1 MAVVNNILNKVSLN
15 TAKYNENL
23 QKMRK
28 KTKAE
33 TKEIG
38 SAFKAMGNVW
48 AGVAGAISAGALGS
62 AVVKELKAT
71 ETAVASFIT
80 TTGGVDEARNTFEML
95 QQAARDTLQPF
106 DALKAAA
113 QDLQRNGIAPSAE
126 QLKTFS
132 QIAISSG
139 KSLETVTAS
148 FTAALQGR
156 FKALNQLGI
165 TAKDMGDKLALTYKG
180 TTTEIEKNSAA
191 LAGYFEKIGEENAG
205 ALDYLQSGMTGALNH
220 LDNAWGDFV
229 RGIAESGLGQAI
241 ADTIRVGANALDGF
255 TAWINDNKQPI
266 KEFFNRWSDY
276 IKKLGNDFQ
285 NLQNDMLSWFQ
296 TSQKIN
302 GNEETTP
309 GFFGWLDS
317 IATTAG
323 EKYFELFN
331 GSEAERSY
339 KYQKQQIIDVFARKM
354 SQYKKGSAEYQKL
367 IEQQNQAIVDLE
379 KKYADEQ
386 TTGFGRVLKF
396 LSPEDTGQKLIKNA
410 EQYTKYLEEAD
421 RKRKELEKELA
432 GSAGSAGSG
441 DEGIITQPFR
451 EGTGRNVASRAA
463 TDTWGAYYAKMLELQ
478 SDAMTEREK
487 IDAEYYSKLAELNE
501 QAGKSQT
508 ATAEEINTVRELLE
522 TEHAQKIKELREQ
535 ALAFYTESVGN
546 EEQQIRE
553 SYSRKMEDLEAYH
566 ADQLLS
572 ESEFLDARNAL
583 YEQYNNDMLALRE
596 KQKKKGDGGLFFTTE
611 QAKELQAFSDGMD
624 TLSGAFSS
632 LTATM
637 SQSGAKYKAL
647 FAIQKAFAVASATTN
662 AILAWSKALGES
674 EGGWLAALANYA
686 TAVAMTTNILSQLK
700 GVEMHDRGGRIAA
713 GKIGI
718 VGEYGP
724 EIVTGPAN
732 VTSRKDTADLAR
744 SALTGNGVQ
753 VNLYED
759 ASRAG
764 TVDTSQGMDGEQV
777 INIFVSNIRRG
788 GRMAQAMESTYQLH
802 RYGGA

>member
-28 KTKAE
+28 KTQTE

-48 AGVAGAISAGALGS
+48 AGVAGAISAGALGN
-62 AVVKELKAT
+62 AVIKELKAT
-71 ETAVASFIT
+71 ETAVAGFIT
-80 TTGGVDEARNTFEML
+80 TAGGVEQARATFEML

-132 QIAISSG
+132 QIAVSSG

-156 FKALNQLGI
+156 FKALTQLGI
-165 TAKDMGDKLALTYKG
+165 TAKDAGDKIALTYKG

-191 LAGYFEKIGEENAG
+191 LAGYFEKIGEENRG
-205 ALDYLQSGMTGALNH
+205 ALDYLQNGMTGALNH

-255 TAWINDNKQPI
+255 TAWINDNRQPI

-276 IKKLGNDFQ
+276 IKRLGNDFQ
-285 NLQNDMLSWFQ
+285 QLQRDMASWFE

-317 IATTAG
+317 LATTAG

-386 TTGFGRVLKF
+386 TTVFGRVLKF

-421 RKRKELEKELA
+421 RKRKEFEENLA
-432 GSAGSAGSG
+432 GSAGSEDGG
-441 DEGIITQPFR
+441 DSFKPFGTQGVKTQIKVL
-451 EGTGRNVASRAA
+451 E
-463 TDTWGAYYAKMLELQ
+463 DTWGAYYAKMLELQ

-487 IDAEYYSKLAELNE
+487 IDAEYFSKLAELQE

-546 EEQQIRE
+546 EEQQIRD
-553 SYSRKMEDLEAYH
+553 SYSRKMEDLEAFH

-624 TLSGAFSS
+624 TLSGAFSNLANS
-632 LTATM
+632 M

-662 AILAWSKALGES
+662 AILAWSKALGQS

-686 TAVAMTTNILSQLK
+686 SAVAMTTNILSQLK

-744 SALTGNGVQ
+744 SALNGNGVQ

>member
-33 TKEIG
+33 TKEMG
-38 SAFKAMGNVW
+38 SAFKAMGSAW
-48 AGVAGAISAGALGS
+48 AAVAGAISAGALGN
-62 AVVKELKAT
+62 AIVKELKAT
-71 ETAVASFIT
+71 ESAVASFIT

-113 QDLQRNGIAPSAE
+113 LDLRRNGIAPSAE

-132 QIAISSG
+132 QIAVSSG

-165 TAKDMGDKLALTYKG
+165 TAQDMGTKLALTYKG

-191 LAGYFEKIGEENAG
+191 LAGYFKEIGEQNKG

-276 IKKLGNDFQ
+276 IKRLGNDFQ
-285 NLQNDMLSWFQ
+285 QLQRDMLSWFE

-302 GNEETTP
+302 GNEENTP
-309 GFFGWLDS
+309 GFFGWIDS
-317 IATTAG
+317 IAQTAG

-331 GSEAERSY
+331 GSDAERAY
-339 KYQKQQIIDVFARKM
+339 KAEKTRLKALFDQRVANIQ
-354 SQYKKGSAEYQKL
+354 KGSAEYTAEVEKF
-367 IEQQNQAIVDLE
+367 NQSIVDLE
-379 KKYADEQ
+379 RKFSDKQ
-386 TTGFGRVLKF
+386 TTVFGRVLKF
-396 LSPEDTGQKLIKNA
+396 FDPEDTAAKLVKYSD
-410 EQYTKYLEEAD
+410 EYTEYLEEAD
-421 RKRKELEKELA
+421 RKRKEFEENL
-432 GSAGSAGSG
+432 AGSAGSG
-441 DEGIITQPFR
+441 DTGIITRSFG
-451 EGTGRNVASRAA
+451 EGNGKNVASRAA

-478 SDAMTEREK
+478 SDAMTERAK
-487 IDAEYYSKLAELNE
+487 IDAEYFSKLAELQE

-522 TEHAQKIKELREQ
+522 AEHAQKIKELREQ

-546 EEQQIRE
+546 EEQQIRD

-572 ESEFLDARNAL
+572 ESEFLEARNAL
-583 YEQYNNDMLALRE
+583 YEQYNAEVTEFKKR
-596 KQKKKGDGGLFFTTE
+596 QKDGGSYFFSKEE
-611 QAKELQAFSDGMD
+611 QQQVAEFSDGMNS
-624 TLSGAFSS
+624 LSDAFQN
-632 LTATM
+632 LTNSM

-647 FAIQKAFAVASATTN
+647 FAIQKAFAVASATAN
-662 AILAWSKALGES
+662 AIVAWSQALS
-674 EGGWLAALANYA
+674 DPTQVSWVAKLAQYANA
-686 TAVAMTTNILSQLK
+686 IAMTTNILTQLK
-700 GVEMHDRGGRIAA
+700 GVEMHDRGGRIGA

-744 SALTGNGVQ
+744 SALNGNGVQ

>member
-28 KTKAE
+28 KTKTE
-33 TKEIG
+33 TKEMG
-38 SAFKAMGNVW
+38 AAFKAMGNVW
-48 AGVAGAISAGALGS
+48 AAVAGAISAGALGN
-62 AVVKELKAT
+62 AIVKELKAT
-71 ETAVASFIT
+71 ESAVASFIT

-113 QDLQRNGIAPSAE
+113 LDLRRNGITPSAE

-132 QIAISSG
+132 QIAVSSG

-156 FKALNQLGI
+156 FKALTQLGI
-165 TAKDMGDKLALTYKG
+165 TAQDMGTKLALTYKG
-180 TTTEIEKNSAA
+180 TTTEIEKNSEA
-191 LAGYFEKIGEENAG
+191 LAGYFEKIGEENRG
-205 ALDYLQSGMTGALNH
+205 ALDYLQSGMTGAFNH

-229 RGIAESGLGQAI
+229 RSLAESGLGQAI

-255 TAWINDNKQPI
+255 TQWINNNKQPI
-266 KEFFNRWSDY
+266 QKFFNAWSDY
-276 IKKLGNDFQ
+276 IKRLGNDFQ
-285 NLQNDMLSWFQ
+285 QLQRDMESWFQ
-296 TSQKIN
+296 TSEKIN
-302 GNEETTP
+302 GKGTEEKTP
-309 GFFGWLDS
+309 GFLGWITSLS
-317 IATTAG
+317 QTAG

-331 GSEAERSY
+331 GSDAERQY
-339 KYQKQQIIDVFARKM
+339 KYQKQQILDVFKRKM
-354 SQYKKGSAEYQKL
+354 SGYKKGSEEYQKL
-367 IEQQNQAIVDLE
+367 IEQQNDAIVELE
-379 KKYADEQ
+379 KKFSDKQ
-386 TTGFGRVLKF
+386 TTVFGRVLKF
-396 LSPEDTGQKLIKNA
+396 FDPEDTAAKLVKFSD
-410 EQYTKYLEEAD
+410 EYTEYLEEAG
-421 RKRKELEKELA
+421 RKRKEFEDGLK
-432 GSAGSAGSG
+432 GTG
-441 DEGIITQPFR
+441 
-451 EGTGRNVASRAA
+451 EGTDGIGDTVLFGSQKGTKSAFRAL
-463 TDTWGAYYAKMLELQ
+463 TDSWRDYYNNIMDLQ
-478 SDAMTEREK
+478 KSAMSDREK
-487 IDAEYYSKLAELNE
+487 IDAEYFSKLAELQE

-522 TEHAQKIKELREQ
+522 AEHAQKIKELREQ
-535 ALAFYTESVGN
+535 ALTFYTDVIGN

-553 SYSRKMEDLEAYH
+553 SYSRKIEDLEAFH

-572 ESEFLDARNAL
+572 ETEFLEARNAL
-583 YEQYNNDMLALRE
+583 YEQYNAEVTAFKKR
-596 KQKKKGDGGLFFTTE
+596 QKDGGSYFFSKEE
-611 QAKELQAFSDGMD
+611 QQQVAEFSDGMNS
-624 TLSGAFSS
+624 LSDVFQN
-632 LTATM
+632 LTDSM

-647 FAIQKAFAVASATTN
+647 FAIQKAFAVASATAN
-662 AILAWSKALGES
+662 AILAWSQALSDTANPTWIGK
-674 EGGWLAALANYA
+674 LAAYAN
-686 TAVAMTTNILSQLK
+686 AVALTTGIITQLK
-700 GVEMHDRGGRIAA
+700 GVEMHDRGGHIGA

-718 VGEYGP
+718 VGEFGP
-724 EIVTGPAN
+724 ELVTGPAT

-744 SALTGNGVQ
+744 SALNGNAVQ

>member
-48 AGVAGAISAGALGS
+48 AGVAGAISAGALGA

-71 ETAVASFIT
+71 ETAVAGFIST
-80 TTGGVDEARNTFEML
+80 AGGVEQARATFEML

-106 DALKAAA
+106 DALRASA

-241 ADTIRVGANALDGF
+241 ADTIRVGASALDGF

-276 IKKLGNDFQ
+276 IKRLGDDFQ
-285 NLQNDMLSWFQ
+285 QLQRDMLSWFE

-302 GNEETTP
+302 GNEEENTP
-309 GFFGWLDS
+309 GFFGWIDT
-317 IATTAG
+317 IAQTAG

-331 GSEAERSY
+331 GSDAERAY
-339 KYQKQQIIDVFARKM
+339 KAEKERLKALFDQRTANI
-354 SQYKKGSAEYQKL
+354 KKGSAEYTAEVEKF
-367 IEQQNQAIVDLE
+367 NQSIVDLE
-379 KKYADEQ
+379 RKFSDKQ
-386 TTGFGRVLKF
+386 TTVFGRVLNF
-396 LSPEDTGQKLIKNA
+396 FDPEDTAAKLVKYSD
-410 EQYTKYLEEAD
+410 EYTEYLDEAD
-421 RKRKELEKELA
+421 RKRKEFEENLA
-432 GSAGSAGSG
+432 GTTDSG
-441 DEGIITQPFR
+441 DTGIITRSFG
-451 EGTGRNVASRAA
+451 EGTGKNAASRAA
-463 TDTWGAYYAKMLELQ
+463 ADTWGAYYAKMLELQ

-487 IDAEYYSKLAELNE
+487 IDAEYFSRLAELQE

-546 EEQQIRE
+546 EEQQIRD
-553 SYSRKMEDLEAYH
+553 SYSRKMEDLESFH

-674 EGGWLAALANYA
+674 EGGWMQALANYA
-686 TAVAMTTNILSQLK
+686 TAVAMTTNILTQLK
-700 GVEMHDRGGRIAA
+700 GVTMHDHGGNIPA
-713 GKIGI
+713 GRVGI
-718 VGEYGP
+718 VGEFGP
-724 EIVTGPAN
+724 ELVTGPAS
-732 VTSRKDTADLAR
+732 VTSRRETADLAR
-744 SALTGNGVQ
+744 QAIGGNSVQ

-759 ASRAG
+759 ATKAG
-764 TVDTSQGMDGEQV
+764 SVEDREGPDGEQI

-788 GRMAQAMESTYQLH
+788 GQMAQTLENTYQLH
-802 RYGGA
+802 RYGA

>member
-71 ETAVASFIT
+71 ETAVAGFIST
-80 TTGGVDEARNTFEML
+80 AGGVEQARATFEML

-106 DALKAAA
+106 DALRAAA

-276 IKKLGNDFQ
+276 IKRLGDDFQ
-285 NLQNDMLSWFQ
+285 QLQRDMLSWFE

-302 GNEETTP
+302 GTEEENTP

-317 IATTAG
+317 LATTAG

-354 SQYKKGSAEYQKL
+354 SQYKKGSEEYQKL

-386 TTGFGRVLKF
+386 TTVFGRVLKF
-396 LSPEDTGQKLIKNA
+396 YSPEDTWQKLIKNA

-421 RKRKELEKELA
+421 RKRKENEENLK
-432 GSAGSAGSG
+432 GTTDSG
-441 DEGIITQPFR
+441 DTGIITRPFG
-451 EGTGRNVASRAA
+451 EGTGKNAASRAA

-478 SDAMTEREK
+478 SDAMSERAK
-487 IDAEYYSKLAELNE
+487 IDAEYYSKLAELQE

-546 EEQQIRE
+546 EEQQIRD
-553 SYSRKMEDLEAYH
+553 SYSRKMEDLEAFH

-624 TLSGAFSS
+624 TLSGAFSNLANS
-632 LTATM
+632 M

-662 AILAWSKALGES
+662 AILAWSKALGQS

-744 SALTGNGVQ
+744 SALNGNGVQ

>member
-48 AGVAGAISAGALGS
+48 AGVAGAISAGALG
-62 AVVKELKAT
+62 AAIVKELKAT
-71 ETAVASFIT
+71 ETAVAGFINT
-80 TTGGVDEARNTFEML
+80 AGGVEQARATFEML

-106 DALKAAA
+106 DALRAAA

-132 QIAISSG
+132 QIAVSSG

-148 FTAALQGR
+148 FTATLQGR

-276 IKKLGNDFQ
+276 IKRLGDDFQ
-285 NLQNDMLSWFQ
+285 ALQRDMLSWFK

-317 IATTAG
+317 LATTAG

-354 SQYKKGSAEYQKL
+354 SQYKKGSEEYQKL

-386 TTGFGRVLKF
+386 TTVFGRVLKF

-421 RKRKELEKELA
+421 RKRKDFEDGLK
-432 GSAGSAGSG
+432 GTG
-441 DEGIITQPFR
+441 
-451 EGTGRNVASRAA
+451 EGTDGIGDTVLFGSQKGTKSAFRAL
-463 TDTWGAYYAKMLELQ
+463 TDSWRDYYNNIMDLQ
-478 SDAMTEREK
+478 KSAMSEREK
-487 IDAEYYSKLAELNE
+487 IDAEYFSKLAELQE

-535 ALAFYTESVGN
+535 ALTFYTDVIGN
-546 EEQQIRE
+546 EEQQIRD
-553 SYSRKMEDLEAYH
+553 SYSRKMEDLEAFH

-686 TAVAMTTNILSQLK
+686 TAVAMTTNILTQLK